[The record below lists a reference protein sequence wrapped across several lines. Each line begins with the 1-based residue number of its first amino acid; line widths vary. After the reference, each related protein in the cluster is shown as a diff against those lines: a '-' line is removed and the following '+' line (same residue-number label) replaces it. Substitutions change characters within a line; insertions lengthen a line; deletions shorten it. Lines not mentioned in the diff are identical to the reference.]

1 MRKLLLSFCTICFI
15 GCENKV
21 TGPPF
26 VLSAQEPSP
35 IQRIEIADKESWA
48 YFLQH
53 LPEKEGAIVDYRE
66 QEVAGQEKMFS
77 LINYDV
83 GKRDLQQ
90 CADAL
95 MRLRAEY
102 LFARQRYKEIRF
114 HFTNG
119 TLYTFEAYVNGL
131 RPVPSGKSVRFI
143 TTQPASYTHPH
154 LRAYLDYVY
163 AYAGTISLA
172 GELKPADGFAIGTV
186 VITPGSPGH
195 CMIITDMAT
204 TPAGDT
210 LYKLVEGYT
219 PAQSIYVLR
228 NNSTPQLGYWHR
240 LRNGPI
246 STASY
251 TFQTY
256 QLKMF
261 E

>member
-1 MRKLLLSFCTICFI
+1 MRKLLLSFSTLCFI
-15 GCENKV
+15 ACENKV
-21 TGPPF
+21 TEPRFVFSAPDPPP
-26 VLSAQEPSP
+26 LKK
-35 IQRIEIADKESWA
+35 IKITDKESWP

-53 LPEKEGAIVDYRE
+53 LPEKEGTVVDYKG
-66 QEVAGQEKMFS
+66 QAVADQEKMFS

-102 LFARQRYKEIRF
+102 LFARQRYNEIRF

-119 TLYTFEAYVNGL
+119 TLYTFKAYVSGQ
-131 RPVPSGKSVRFI
+131 RPVASGSRVRFI
-143 TTQPASYTHPH
+143 TTQPASYTYAH
-154 LRAYLDYVY
+154 LRSYLELVY

-172 GELKPADGFAIGTV
+172 SELKSVDAFTIGTV
-186 VITPGSPGH
+186 ILTPGSPGH

-204 TPAGDT
+204 TATGDT

-228 NNSTPQLGYWHR
+228 NTHDPDLGYWHR
-240 LRNGPI
+240 LGKGVVQ
-246 STASY
+246 TASY
-251 TFQTY
+251 TFRSY
-256 QLKMF
+256 QLKAF

>member
-1 MRKLLLSFCTICFI
+1 MRMLLFSFTTVVVIACQN
-15 GCENKV
+15 EV
-21 TGPPF
+21 VQPSR
-26 VLSAQEPSP
+26 VLSAQKPSS
-35 IQRIEIADKESWA
+35 IQRIEIADKNSWQ

-53 LPEKEGAIVDYRE
+53 LAEKQGTIVDYRGR
-66 QEVAGQEKMFS
+66 EVDYQEKAFS
-77 LINYDV
+77 LITYDV

-102 LFARQRYKEIRF
+102 LFARNRYKEIRF

-119 TLYTFEAYVNGL
+119 TLFTFEAYANGL
-131 RPVPSGKSVRFI
+131 RPIPSGNSVRFI
-143 TTQPASYTHPH
+143 TTQPVCYTHPH
-154 LRAYLDYVY
+154 LRAYLDLVY

-172 GELKPADGFAIGTV
+172 SELKKANAFTIGTV

-204 TPAGDT
+204 TPTGDT

-256 QLKMF
+256 QLKTF